1 MYTSFLNNLELIVLE
16 LDLGPR
22 ELLELSHGSGSYWC
36 PWAGKQPWI
45 KGARL
50 PANSVD
56 WNRKRLIMGSGGSL
70 INLLSLGQPARA
82 RLHFVCS
89 MQKGQAGAQEG
100 ECSRWRAWASR
111 APSRNFPRRPA
122 RGQAKRLT
130 HAGGEKQSG
139 LLSAQR
145 SLFFKIHFN
154 LVISRMALTLSR
166 TST

>member
-70 INLLSLGQPARA
+70 ISLLSLGQPSRA
-82 RLHFVCS
+82 RLHFVACR
-89 MQKGQAGAQEG
+89 KDGLRPRRG
-100 ECSRWRAWASR
+100 ECSRWRAWAGW

-122 RGQAKRLT
+122 WGHAKRLT
-130 HAGGEKQSG
+130 NAGRQNQPG

-145 SLFFKIHFN
+145 SRFFQNTF
-154 LVISRMALTLSR
+154 
-166 TST
+166 

>member
-82 RLHFVCS
+82 WLHFVCS

-100 ECSRWRAWASR
+100 ECLLACLGRPGTFTELPQQACTGTGKEADTCQ
-111 APSRNFPRRPA
+111 RRETIRITQCTEIP
-122 RGQAKRLT
+122 
-130 HAGGEKQSG
+130 
-139 LLSAQR
+139 
-145 SLFFKIHFN
+145 LF
-154 LVISRMALTLSR
+154 
-166 TST
+166 

>member
-56 WNRKRLIMGSGGSL
+56 WNRKCLIMGSRGSL
-70 INLLSLGQPARA
+70 INLLSLGQHPGHGCTLSLACRKDGLGP
-82 RLHFVCS
+82 RR
-89 MQKGQAGAQEG
+89 G
-100 ECSRWRAWASR
+100 ECSRRHAWAGR

-122 RGQAKRLT
+122 QGHTEADKCRWREPTWVTQCTEILLFSKYILT
-130 HAGGEKQSG
+130 
-139 LLSAQR
+139 
-145 SLFFKIHFN
+145 
-154 LVISRMALTLSR
+154 
-166 TST
+166 